1 MALEDR
7 SLYFAK
13 LDSNNIVTYVM
24 CVDVNDAKEPKEWW
38 DPLGFFNKKSENV
51 GISFCQQHWE
61 TMFGE
66 KNTVWKETRK
76 ERQHGIGF
84 RGNYAGIGMTYM
96 TGVRTLG
103 VASTDIFISQRPY
116 YASWPIG
123 IMTARY
129 VPPGPPG
136 GPPDLSESE
145 RAEGKCYEWDE
156 NRYRLAIDH
165 GLDLSTAW
173 VLK

>member
-1 MALEDR
+1 MAH
-7 SLYFAK
+7 FAQ
-13 LDSNNIVTYVM
+13 LDGNNLVTTVIVVANSDSGGGDLDTEATGV
-24 CVDVNDAKEPKEWW
+24 A
-38 DPLGFFNKKSENV
+38 
-51 GISFCQQHWE
+51 FCQNHIND
-61 TMFGE
+61 
-66 KNTVWKETRK
+66 NTSVWKQTSYNEN
-76 ERQHGIGF
+76 F

-156 NRYRLAIDH
+156 NQYRLAIDH
-165 GLDLSTAW
+165 GLDLSIAW